1 MEITL
6 SVDNLNVND
15 ALSCDIYEI
24 RRAYVILSRDGV
36 VTAQT
41 LSESQNEILKESVA
55 FFEVL
60 TDVDCNEL
68 LKTLHRSDVQG
79 MFMDIYKEHIE
90 YEARQKDCERFMA
103 GVEIKSPVLLT
114 EPDPEPSDGDEAS
127 LILAEIL
134 SDICPP
140 EPEIEPWP
148 RIDPKEIE
156 AIEF

>member
-1 MEITL
+1 MDITL
-6 SVDNLNVND
+6 SIDNLTTED

-41 LSESQNEILKESVA
+41 LSEAQNEILKESVE
-55 FFEVL
+55 FFEVQ

-68 LKTLHRSDVQG
+68 LKTLHRADVQS
-79 MFMDIYKEHIE
+79 MFRDIYKEHIE
-90 YEARQKDCERFMA
+90 YEARHRDGEIFMKT
-103 GVEIKSPVLLT
+103 GKTEFPVLPT
-114 EPDPEPSDGDEAS
+114 EPDHEPSDGHEAS
-127 LILAEIL
+127 LMLAEIF

-140 EPEIEPWP
+140 EIEYQPP
-148 RIDPKEIE
+148 VDPKEIE